1 MNEGQGKKRLMIS
14 RIRGLLGLLLAM
26 AVLMETPMRSDAAGE
41 LRYSMG
47 DDGVLKSCLAAGPN
61 DWQRAGDSGT
71 MPGGTQIRI
80 IQESG
85 CIYQIYLNG
94 ELVREKRYD
103 DRQTSNMTYTIP
115 AQIAECT
122 YQFSFAYG
130 NDSIELGGGG
140 VGSSCHY
147 TLSLTCETG
156 AATQTNDAN
165 PAHTHA
171 YTWKVTTPAT
181 ATTDGTLSNICDCGR
196 VDATQVISAN
206 SFYLNDMLTKITTA
220 PQGATLTFSSK
231 DWNSFPQSVMLAL
244 AGRRDL
250 TVVFQYDYEGR
261 TYKVT
266 IPAGTPVHTGD
277 NWYGPMRLVDLYDG
291 VEITE

>member
-80 IQESG
+80 TQFSG
-85 CIYQIYLNG
+85 GIYQIYLNG

-115 AQIAECT
+115 AQRLQINNN
-122 YQFSFAYG
+122 YLYG
-130 NDSIELGGGG
+130 KRNR
-140 VGSSCHY
+140 
-147 TLSLTCETG
+147 G
-156 AATQTNDAN
+156 A
-165 PAHTHA
+165 
-171 YTWKVTTPAT
+171 
-181 ATTDGTLSNICDCGR
+181 LC
-196 VDATQVISAN
+196 
-206 SFYLNDMLTKITTA
+206 
-220 PQGATLTFSSK
+220 
-231 DWNSFPQSVMLAL
+231 
-244 AGRRDL
+244 
-250 TVVFQYDYEGR
+250 
-261 TYKVT
+261 
-266 IPAGTPVHTGD
+266 
-277 NWYGPMRLVDLYDG
+277 
-291 VEITE
+291 